1 MFTMFV
7 GAINIW
13 LGLLIFRNPEEMA
26 IRMNRDEY
34 HEIDDNDILKM
45 QFLGVFVVGF
55 GIILALVG
63 LSTFF

>member
-1 MFTMFV
+1 MFTMLV

-13 LGLLIFRNPEEMA
+13 LGLLIFRNPEEME